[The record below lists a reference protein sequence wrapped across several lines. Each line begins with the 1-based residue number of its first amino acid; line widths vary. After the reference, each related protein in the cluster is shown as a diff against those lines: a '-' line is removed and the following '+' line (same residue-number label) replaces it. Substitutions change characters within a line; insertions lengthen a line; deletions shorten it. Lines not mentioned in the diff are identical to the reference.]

1 MKKKSFYDDAHEA
14 KYNLGLDENREIF
27 DLMTK
32 MFDIVHKN
40 IENFDIETDEK

>member
-14 KYNLGLDENREIF
+14 KYNFDLDENREIF

-32 MFDIVHKN
+32 SV
-40 IENFDIETDEK
+40 